1 MNCPNIEV
9 VIEPSDT
16 LLFPN
21 LISGNQFNVT
31 HGREDISSEA
41 YEFEVGGVMLRRNL
55 CRQYLVRC
63 TSIKLKE
70 EHYGTN

>member
-1 MNCPNIEV
+1 MNCLNIEV

-16 LLFPN
+16 LLFSN

-31 HGREDISSEA
+31 HGREGISSEA
-41 YEFEVGGVMLRRNL
+41 YEVGGVMLRRNL

-70 EHYGTN
+70 ERYGTS